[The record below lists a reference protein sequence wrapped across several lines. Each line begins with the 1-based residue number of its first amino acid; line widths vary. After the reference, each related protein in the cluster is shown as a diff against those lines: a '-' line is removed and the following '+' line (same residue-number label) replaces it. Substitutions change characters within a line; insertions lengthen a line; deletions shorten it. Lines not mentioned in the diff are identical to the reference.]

1 MTHHERDLDR
11 ALAGKPHG
19 EDVAPLAETAAGL
32 RSAFAAEVPEAR
44 AESLFFT
51 SAAGLRKRSPLFV
64 RLLIPVLAV
73 ASVLAGLVLVSRSAV
88 PGDSLYPVRG
98 ALKKVG
104 LATAPVREIDREIR
118 TARNLLTRAEFAVL
132 DDPDR
137 AEDLAHE
144 AIDHL
149 GDAWDLVEDLDPL
162 DRTTRVTR
170 IRALERR
177 ANAVIVQADIA
188 EDRLDELDDDSS
200 GKGSGGDDDGDDG
213 DDDSS
218 GSGSDDSGGD
228 DDSSGSGSGGS
239 DDDSGSGSSG
249 SGSSGSGSGDDSSGK
264 G

>member
-11 ALAGKPHG
+11 ALAGKSHG
-19 EDVAPLAETAAGL
+19 KDVAPLAETAAGL

-51 SAAGLRKRSPLFV
+51 SGAGLRKRSPLIV
-64 RLLIPVLAV
+64 RLLIPALAV
-73 ASVLAGLVLVSRSAV
+73 ASILAGLVLVSRNAV

-118 TARNLLTRAEFAVL
+118 TARNLLIRAEFAVL

-137 AEDLAHE
+137 AGDLAHD

-170 IRALERR
+170 IRVLERR

-188 EDRLDELDDDSS
+188 EDRLDELDDDNS
-200 GKGSGGDDDGDDG
+200 GKGSGGDDDGDD
-213 DDDSS
+213 DNS
-218 GSGSDDSGGD
+218 GSGSDESGGDD

-249 SGSSGSGSGDDSSGK
+249 SGSGDDSSGK